1 MGRRSKW
8 EMDTL
13 MLICNVV
20 GARPNFMKIAPIVD
34 ELQKRRMPQILV
46 HTGQHYDANM
56 SRIFF
61 DELGLPRP
69 DVDLEI
75 GSDTHARQ
83 TARIMMAFE
92 EVCREHRPGLVI
104 VVGDVNST
112 LAAALVAAK
121 LHIPVAHVEAG
132 LRSFDQSMPEE
143 INRVLTDHLSTLL
156 LVTEQTGVDNLLR
169 EGVAA
174 EKIHLVGNCM
184 ADTLLKHAAVAVER
198 APWMDFGL
206 TPGAYALLTL
216 HRPANVDDRDVFE
229 PLMAALSSVTAR
241 LPLLFPVHPRTRA
254 RLDEWRLR
262 LPANLMLVEP
272 LPYLAFL
279 GLLAKARLV
288 LTDSGGVQQ
297 ETTMLNVPCLTLRE
311 TTELP
316 VTLES
321 GTNRLVGT
329 DAVKIEDSVRIIMDG
344 AWKTGQRPPL
354 WDGQAGARIVDV
366 LAAWSADQL

>member
-1 MGRRSKW
+1 
-8 EMDTL
+8 
-13 MLICNVV
+13 MLVCNVV

-34 ELQKRRMPQILV
+34 ELRRRDLPQLLV

-56 SRIFF
+56 SQVFF

-69 DVDLEI
+69 DIDLEI
-75 GSDTHARQ
+75 GSDSHARQ
-83 TARIMMAFE
+83 TARVMMAFE
-92 EVCREHRPGLVI
+92 AVCLQHLPDLVI

-143 INRVLTDHLSTLL
+143 INRIVADHLSTLL
-156 LVTEQTGVDNLLR
+156 FTTEQAGTDNLQR

-174 EKIHLVGNCM
+174 GKIHFVGNCM
-184 ADTLLKHAAVAVER
+184 ADTLLKHAAVAVEQS
-198 APWMDFGL
+198 PWQAFDL

-216 HRPANVDDRDVFE
+216 HRPANVDDF
-229 PLMAALSSVTAR
+229 ATFSALLRALDSVTAR

-254 RLDEWRLR
+254 RLEDWRVP
-262 LPANLMLVEP
+262 LPANLKLVEP
-272 LPYLAFL
+272 QPYLAFL
-279 GLLAKARLV
+279 GLMARARLV

-297 ETTMLNVPCLTLRE
+297 ETTMLNVPCLTLRD

-316 VTLES
+316 VTLS
-321 GTNRLVGT
+321 AGTNRLVGHDVALIAT
-329 DAVKIEDSVRIIMDG
+329 SVQQIMEG
-344 AWKTGQRPPL
+344 QWPTGQHPPL
-354 WDGQAGARIVDV
+354 WDGQVGRRIVDV
-366 LAAWSADQL
+366 IEMWAAGRSSAASPHGV

>member
-1 MGRRSKW
+1 
-8 EMDTL
+8 

-56 SRIFF
+56 SQVFF

-92 EVCREHRPGLVI
+92 DVCREHRPGLVI

-143 INRVLTDHLSTLL
+143 VNRVVADHLSTLL
-156 LVTEQTGVDNLLR
+156 FVTEQTGVDNLRR

-198 APWMDFGL
+198 APWLDFGL

-229 PLMAALSSVTAR
+229 PLLAALSSVTAR

-254 RLDEWRLR
+254 RLDEWRVP
-262 LPANLMLVEP
+262 LPANLKLIEP

-329 DAVKIEDSVRIIMDG
+329 DAAKIEESVRLILEG
-344 AWKTGQRPPL
+344 AWQTGQRPPL

-366 LAAWSADQL
+366 LARWSALAGGV